1 MFKKALLVLLTVP
14 ALVLS
19 LAGCAPAAEGKV
31 EVANAWVRV
40 SEYSDH
46 VGGMTGV
53 FMKITNNTS
62 KEVTLVGGESD
73 IAPMVQVHQVVDGV
87 MSERPEG
94 IAIAPGETATLEPG
108 GLHVMLMGLT
118 RAILSGT
125 KVNLTLKFKDGSTV
139 KLPEMLAKV
148 SESGN
153 EIYTPTPTP
162 SATN

>member
-1 MFKKALLVLLTVP
+1 
-14 ALVLS
+14 
-19 LAGCAPAAEGKV
+19 
-31 EVANAWVRV
+31 
-40 SEYSDH
+40 
-46 VGGMTGV
+46 
-53 FMKITNNTS
+53 
-62 KEVTLVGGESD
+62 
-73 IAPMVQVHQVVDGV
+73 

-94 IAIAPGETATLEPG
+94 IAIASGETATLEPG

-118 RAILSGT
+118 SAILSGT
-125 KVNLTLKFKDGSTV
+125 KINLTLKFKDGSTV